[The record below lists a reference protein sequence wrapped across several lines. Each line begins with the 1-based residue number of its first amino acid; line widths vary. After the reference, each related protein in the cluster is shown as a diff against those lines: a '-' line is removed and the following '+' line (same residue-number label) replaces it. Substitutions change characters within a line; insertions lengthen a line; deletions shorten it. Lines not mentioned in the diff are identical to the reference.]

1 MCRIL
6 RSVTQR
12 WKRVGGRGYSLYC
25 VSVLA
30 SPVLA
35 CPVRYLLLAA
45 AGVECVCCCL
55 IPEFSLLCYDLP
67 YILFIQYLSTFPLGS
82 HWCLFFLAPQDCGNF
97 FPSIRCLEV
106 LRTTCLILLC
116 LHLSVES
123 EAQTQ
128 RLLFQNA
135 THWLRPLSLIWK
147 LSTLESLWHFSH
159 FTVITLIPV
168 FCRVGKLAGNVVYKS
183 LYVPL
188 VSGFGEWLL
197 TKEL

>member
-1 MCRIL
+1 M
-6 RSVTQR
+6 
-12 WKRVGGRGYSLYC
+12 
-25 VSVLA
+25 
-30 SPVLA
+30 
-35 CPVRYLLLAA
+35 
-45 AGVECVCCCL
+45 
-55 IPEFSLLCYDLP
+55 
-67 YILFIQYLSTFPLGS
+67 
-82 HWCLFFLAPQDCGNF
+82 
-97 FPSIRCLEV
+97 

-135 THWLRPLSLIWK
+135 PLISLRPLSLIWK

-188 VSGFGEWLL
+188 VFRIWWVTAHKGALRSLTSAHAMVLPYKLVLL
-197 TKEL
+197 WIIHIIQYFLQVYKISSWKFPSWSSQRLMPFLQIYFWRLCDHSKELKLRFGGPPCKLVINSGTQVCWYLCTEV